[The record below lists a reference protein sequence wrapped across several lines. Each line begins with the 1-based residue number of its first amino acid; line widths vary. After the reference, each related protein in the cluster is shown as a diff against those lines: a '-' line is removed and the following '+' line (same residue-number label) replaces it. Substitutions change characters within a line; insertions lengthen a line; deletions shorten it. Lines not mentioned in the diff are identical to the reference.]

1 MIDVRAVHDSQA
13 WFLRPRVPM
22 ASKFP
27 VRDDES
33 SGHHT
38 TGPERVGNRRPA
50 TPEASRLRTG
60 GLLGRVD
67 RILRIDQLNRLIPV
81 AIGITWIPLMA
92 LSLGAWLITNQREP
106 ILKDLSI
113 HVRLLISLPLVFV
126 AERLL
131 DRNGRRA
138 IARLFAED
146 FVPPA
151 LEERARAIVGSAER
165 WRDSPLI
172 ETVLLLVAI
181 ASGVASLLGM
191 LPAAGIVHGIVDS
204 RASVA
209 HIWYALVCLPIV
221 QFVFWRSLFHW
232 GLWVRVLGGFSRVPL
247 RLLPMHADRRGG
259 IGFLKQP
266 SISYGA
272 VLLLAIGSTLCAG
285 WGTKILLYGSG
296 IDDFKPLFLGFVLI
310 TTIIAFA
317 PLLLFV
323 PQLFAARGEGR
334 RLYGGL
340 VTDYA
345 RALQERWIGGRARKD
360 LLGSPDFQS
369 LADLGTS
376 YSENVQNMQLLLFG
390 LRDVLSLFI
399 VSLLPAI
406 PVLLLEQSVSDVLK
420 RLLHL
425 LLGGIPG

>member
-1 MIDVRAVHDSQA
+1 
-13 WFLRPRVPM
+13 M

-27 VRDDES
+27 VRDDGS
-33 SGHHT
+33 SGPQT
-38 TGPERVGNRRPA
+38 TSADRAGNRRSA
-50 TPEASRLRTG
+50 TPEESRSGTG

-67 RILRIDQLNRLIPV
+67 RILRIDQLSHLIPV
-81 AIGITWIPLMA
+81 AIGITWIPLVA

-181 ASGVASLLGM
+181 ASGVASLLGI

-247 RLLPMHADRRGG
+247 RLLPMHADRHGG

-420 RLLHL
+420 RVLQLLV
-425 LLGGIPG
+425 GGIPG

>member
-1 MIDVRAVHDSQA
+1 
-13 WFLRPRVPM
+13 M

-92 LSLGAWLITNQREP
+92 LSLGAWLITNQGEP

-146 FVPPA
+146 FVPPG

-181 ASGVASLLGM
+181 ASGVASLLGI

-232 GLWVRVLGGFSRVPL
+232 GLWVRVLGGFSR
-247 RLLPMHADRRGG
+247 RGG

-296 IDDFKPLFLGFVLI
+296 INDFKPLFLGFVLI

-420 RLLHL
+420 RLLQL
-425 LLGGIPG
+425 LVGGIPG

>member
-1 MIDVRAVHDSQA
+1 
-13 WFLRPRVPM
+13 
-22 ASKFP
+22 
-27 VRDDES
+27 
-33 SGHHT
+33 
-38 TGPERVGNRRPA
+38 
-50 TPEASRLRTG
+50 
-60 GLLGRVD
+60 
-67 RILRIDQLNRLIPV
+67 
-81 AIGITWIPLMA
+81 MA
-92 LSLGAWLITNQREP
+92 LSLGEWLITNQREP

-131 DRNGRRA
+131 DRSGRRA

-172 ETVLLLVAI
+172 ETILLLVAM
-181 ASGVASLLGM
+181 ASGVASLLGI
-191 LPAAGIVHGIVDS
+191 LPVAGIVHGIVDS

-266 SISYGA
+266 SITYGA
-272 VLLLAIGSTLCAG
+272 VLLLAMGSTLCAG

-296 IDDFKPLFLGFVLI
+296 IDDFKPLFLAFVLI

-345 RALQERWIGGRARKD
+345 RALQERWVGGRARKD

-369 LADLGTS
+369 LADLGAS

-420 RLLHL
+420 RLLQL
-425 LLGGIPG
+425 LVGRIPG